1 MSLRAG
7 SVAAAALAT
16 ASFLLAPSTSHPV
29 QAIGTKL
36 R

>member
-1 MSLRAG
+1 MSLRARF
-7 SVAAAALAT
+7 AASAALVT
-16 ASFLLAPSTSHPV
+16 GSFLLAPSTSHPV